1 MQWFLIDIWDSR
13 CRKGSSDTEMRPCTG
28 SCVVLEAN
36 EGSREE
42 VWCSVAYGNVAYGN
56 VAYGIVAY
64 GNVAYGIVAYGNV
77 AYGNVAYGIE
87 LQAHTLLSALCS
99 FSLAVVGLRR

>member
-56 VAYGIVAY
+56 VAYGI
-64 GNVAYGIVAYGNV
+64 
-77 AYGNVAYGIE
+77 E

>member
-64 GNVAYGIVAYGNV
+64 GNVAYG
-77 AYGNVAYGIE
+77 NVAYGIE